1 MRAMFTSFNL
11 SIMPLAFTLV
21 SFTAQAAET
30 LEEAWN
36 EALTVNHNLN
46 SVRQATA
53 GSQQQL
59 KAAQSAYLPNVE
71 LEAGYRVLDNDPALK
86 ATLGGGAA
94 EIPMADKESLS
105 YKVMATLPLYTSGL
119 ISSNIDAASSA
130 LRASQ
135 ANEQS
140 KVFNLKL
147 KISEA
152 FIGVLRAK
160 QGLKVATSHVSSL
173 KLHVSDARSMYD
185 QGKVAR
191 NDLLA
196 AQVGL
201 ANARQKK
208 SKAQNML
215 DLAHSNYNYLLGR
228 PLSQEVSLS
237 NIHTDVLTESLKVM
251 TSRALSQR
259 RELLALTN
267 NVQALQHKA
276 SGIRAASGPQIGLTG
291 GYNYQQNQ
299 HQVFEEQWIVAVG
312 VKWKLF
318 DGGMINHQA
327 SAIEH
332 KATSMEEKFKDLIF
346 AISLQVRK
354 SWLDVKESR
363 NRVEVTKAAIIQS
376 NENYKVTRNRYER
389 GLSRSADVLDAETLR
404 TQSQSNLA
412 NAQYDLLQASF
423 RLKHAMAEL

>member
-1 MRAMFTSFNL
+1 M
-11 SIMPLAFTLV
+11 AFSLIG
-21 SFTAQAAET
+21 FTAQAEET
-30 LEEAWN
+30 LEDAWN
-36 EALTVNHNLN
+36 QALTVNHNLN
-46 SVRQATA
+46 SVRQVTA
-53 GSQQQL
+53 GSEQQL
-59 KAAQSAYLPNVE
+59 KAAESAYLPNVE
-71 LEAGYRVLDNDPALK
+71 FEAGYRVLDNEPALK

-105 YKVMATLPLYTSGL
+105 YKLMATLPLYTSGL

-130 LRASQ
+130 LRASR
-135 ANEQS
+135 ANEKS
-140 KVFNLKL
+140 KIFNLKL

-160 QGLKVATSHVSSL
+160 QGLEVATSHVSSL

-201 ANARQKK
+201 ANARQQK

-215 DLAHSNYNYLLGR
+215 DLARSNYNYLLGR
-228 PLSQEVSLS
+228 PLYQEVSLS
-237 NIHTDVLTESLKVM
+237 DIHTDVLTESLKVM
-251 TSRALSQR
+251 TSRAQSQR
-259 RELLALTN
+259 SELLILSNT
-267 NVQALQHKA
+267 VQALQHKA
-276 SGIRAASGPQIGLTG
+276 SGIRASSGPQIGLTG

-299 HQVFEEQWIVAVG
+299 YQVFEDQWIVAVG
-312 VKWKLF
+312 LKWKLF
-318 DGGMINHQA
+318 DGGMIKHQA
-327 SAIEH
+327 SAVDH
-332 KATSMEEKFKDLIF
+332 QASGMEEKLKDLSY

-354 SWLDVKESR
+354 SWLAVRESR
-363 NRVEVTKAAIIQS
+363 NRVSVTKAAIVQAK
-376 NENYKVTRNRYER
+376 ENYKVTRDRYER

-412 NAQYDLLQASF
+412 NARYDLLQASLS
-423 RLKHAMAEL
+423 LKHAIGEL